1 MFVYY
6 RARMHTSRELANV
19 AKLVGRGAVAL
30 PSLQIYYI

>member
-6 RARMHTSRELANV
+6 RARMHTSRELTLQ
-19 AKLVGRGAVAL
+19 LVGRGAVAL